1 MTKYPFG
8 LCDTHCD
15 TLLEMMHAET
25 DFHNDRHHISFD
37 RVNDFAFFT
46 QIMAIYSSA
55 RKTDDECFA
64 QFLAATDYAEK
75 CRAAHPEIVPCRT
88 KEELEQV
95 WRDGKKS
102 YVLAVEG
109 GKLLGGDLS
118 RLDEIYARG
127 VRFFTLVWGG
137 ETCMGGAHDVGG
149 GLSEFGIS
157 ALKRMLQ
164 LGIVPDVSHA
174 SKEIFYQTAAY
185 CDDAGV
191 PFMATHSNSASVWNH
206 TRCLTDEQFKMIVR
220 ANGLVGLSFCTF
232 HLGDTSQGVTVS
244 TAVDHIERYLE
255 LGGEKHVCFGGDLDG
270 IGDMPTPMQ
279 GVQDMGLYCEE
290 MQKRGFSD
298 ALIADIFCGNA
309 QAFFRRVL

>member
-1 MTKYPFG
+1 M
-8 LCDTHCD
+8 
-15 TLLEMMHAET
+15 
-25 DFHNDRHHISFD
+25 
-37 RVNDFAFFT
+37 
-46 QIMAIYSSA
+46 
-55 RKTDDECFA
+55 
-64 QFLAATDYAEK
+64 LAAVSGGG
-75 CRAAHPEIVPCRT
+75 RLCRT
-88 KEELEQV
+88 KEALEQV
-95 WRDGKKS
+95 WGEGKKS
-102 YVLAVEG
+102 YILAVEG

-149 GLSEFGIS
+149 GLSEFGIA
-157 ALKRMLQ
+157 ALKKMLK

-185 CDDAGV
+185 CDDAGK
-191 PFMATHSNSASVWNH
+191 PFMATHSNSASVWDH
-206 TRCLTDEQFKMIVR
+206 TRCLTDEQFRMIVR
-220 ANGLVGLSFCTF
+220 ADGLVGVSFCTP
-232 HLGDTSQGVTVS
+232 HLGDTVTGVTVS
-244 TAVDHIERYLE
+244 TVVDHIERYLE

-298 ALIADIFCGNA
+298 TLIADIFCGNA